1 MSFLYLVVMMAAST
15 KYSINSLFSPAPDV
29 VFWSQKIARKSRRG
43 YTRDGYNTLILRSF
57 FEENRPRY
65 FRSSCRRNI
74 EAY

>member
-1 MSFLYLVVMMAAST
+1 M
-15 KYSINSLFSPAPDV
+15 LFFGA
-29 VFWSQKIARKSRRG
+29 KKSRAKAVEVH
-43 YTRDGYNTLILRSF
+43 TRNGYNTLILRSF